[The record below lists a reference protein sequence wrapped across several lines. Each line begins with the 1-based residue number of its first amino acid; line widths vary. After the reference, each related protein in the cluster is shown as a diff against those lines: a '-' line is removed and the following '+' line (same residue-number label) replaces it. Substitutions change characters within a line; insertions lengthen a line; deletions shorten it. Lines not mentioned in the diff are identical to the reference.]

1 MEILASVGL
10 MWILKHGSI
19 LNYPREY
26 LKSSSTVLKDLFNCS
41 MCLGF
46 WCGLLFTFISY
57 KINGLSYSLVYIP
70 FISSGACWFFD
81 STLDLIQEASLTIS
95 KNKN

>member
-1 MEILASVGL
+1 MEILASIGL
-10 MWILKHGSI
+10 MWIIKYGSI
-19 LNYPREY
+19 LNLPREY
-26 LKSSSTVLKDLFNCS
+26 IKSFSLTAKRLLKCS

-46 WCGLLFTFISY
+46 WCGIFFTFISY
-57 KINGLSYSLVYIP
+57 KINGLSYELIYIP

-81 STLDLIQEASLTIS
+81 STLDLIQEASLNIS